1 MKKIALDGDFNFTN
15 EQLARLKAVG
25 QIEKLDGVESDEEW
39 LAAVKGYDVLCSWG
53 DHVMDNLDKL
63 ENILVTYPYTEL
75 GSFDSEVLAKKN
87 VFVANARGGNRK
99 SIVEWTMFM
108 ILSLYR
114 QFPKF
119 LRTTEQY
126 PFTSTESLEGKTVL
140 IVGHGTIGTEVGE
153 RCEAFGMVVDYSNRG
168 DDLVAK
174 ASQVDVVVNALNC
187 NPSSKNLLDAD
198 FFKKMKQGAF
208 YVTFSR
214 PYTYDID
221 GLIAAI
227 DAGVVGGAAIDCDPQ
242 PLFDVSNDFY
252 KKCLSNEKIL
262 VTPHVAGVTKQA
274 AANGLEI
281 LVQNVEAYLR
291 GTPQN
296 VLKK

>member
-1 MKKIALDGDFNFTN
+1 MKKIALDGDFNFTD
-15 EQLARLKAVG
+15 EQVARLNAVG
-25 QIEKLDGVESDEEW
+25 QVEKLADVSSDEEW
-39 LAAVKGYDVLCSWG
+39 QTAVKDYDVICTWG
-53 DHVMDNLDKL
+53 DHVIASLDKL
-63 ENILVTYPYTEL
+63 ENVLVTYPYTEL
-75 GSFDSEVLAKKN
+75 GSFDSEKLAKRN

-99 SIVEWTMFM
+99 SIVEWVVFM

-114 QFPKF
+114 QFPTF

-126 PFTSTESLEGKTVL
+126 PFTSTESLEGKKLLV
-140 IVGHGTIGTEVGE
+140 VGHGTIGTEIGE
-153 RCEAFGMVVDYSNRG
+153 RCEAFGMDVDYFNRG
-168 DDLVAK
+168 DDLIAK
-174 ASQVDVVVNALNC
+174 ASQADVIVNALNC
-187 NPSSKNLLDAD
+187 NPSSKNLLNAD
-198 FFKKMKQGAF
+198 FFSKMKQGA
-208 YVTFSR
+208 YYATFSR

-227 DAGVVGGAAIDCDPQ
+227 DAGVVGGAAIDCDPE

-281 LVQNVEAYLR
+281 LVKNVEMYLN

-296 VLKK
+296 ILKK